1 MSPMKHLISRALI
14 ATALLAAATVLAR
27 AEEVTV
33 HSILIAHRSG
43 AAAGGIIA
51 VVNDPANTVAVTPGD
66 IVTLRAAGV
75 PEAVLAAIEARAPA
89 PGVALQPDDAR
100 LADLVRLMKSGISES
115 ILLEHVQHSGAPFE
129 LSSNDLLY
137 LKQNGVLEST
147 IAALMATSGGSHA
160 APRAPGAAPA
170 VPRDLTFD
178 DLVLVGQGFH
188 KDRVGRLVMGGDT
201 LSWVDA
207 NDAEKNFDFQ
217 IAGLEKVWFTC
228 QARTPENFCYQIDFQ
243 IVKGERFQFRDGNI
257 KSGSN
262 ASVVEVMEALRK
274 YFPQV
279 AFGPPHA
286 TKG

>member
-1 MSPMKHLISRALI
+1 MKHMISRALMG
-14 ATALLAAATVLAR
+14 TAFLAAATVPAR
-27 AEEVTV
+27 ADEVTV
-33 HSILIAHRSG
+33 QSILIAQGAG
-43 AAAGGIIA
+43 AAAGGIIS
-51 VVNDPANTVAVTPGD
+51 VINDPATTVAVTPGD

-75 PEAVLAAIEARAPA
+75 PDAVITAIEARAPV

-100 LADLVRLMKSGISES
+100 LADLVRLMKSGISEA

-147 IAALMATSGGSHA
+147 IGALMATSGGSHA

-178 DLVLVGQGFH
+178 DLVLVGHWFH

-201 LSWVDA
+201 LSWVVA
-207 NDAEKNFDFQ
+207 NDADKNFTFQ

-228 QARTPENFCYQIDFQ
+228 QTRTPENFCYQI
-243 IVKGERFQFRDGNI
+243 VNGARFPFRDGNGE
-257 KSGSN
+257 SGSN

-279 AFGPPHA
+279 AFGPPDA